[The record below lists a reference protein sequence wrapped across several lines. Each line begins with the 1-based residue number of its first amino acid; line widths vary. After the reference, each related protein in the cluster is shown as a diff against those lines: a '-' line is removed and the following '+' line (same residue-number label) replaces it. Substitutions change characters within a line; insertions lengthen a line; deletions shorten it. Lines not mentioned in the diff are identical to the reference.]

1 MIYAMN
7 GGRFPSIHVLTSHR
21 QTRRQVSR
29 ALCAGGIVPRF
40 LERPEELDQAQP
52 DLVILDCDNTDA
64 HVMDDVLARLN
75 RHRVHVP
82 VVILSVGSDK
92 GPLIELIQRYDVGN
106 LVAKHGAIRA
116 VFPVLDEREL
126 LVTCHKVV
134 QRDIFG
140 IDKYVASWGVVL
152 HRACVTSM
160 EDKGPFL
167 NAFENYLVELDCPQ
181 SVVPSIVT
189 VAEELILNAVVHAP
203 RHEDGAPK
211 YEELGPRP
219 DLVLE
224 PHEYV
229 DIAYGCDG
237 QRLMLSVTDN
247 FGRLNK
253 ETLYN
258 YLARGFDQTQMEA
271 ETKPGGAGLGL
282 SLSFRSIH
290 QLIFNIQESVR
301 TEVIAGWYLRVSTA
315 SEFRQV
321 GKSLNLFWLPRNSQ
335 PMVADP
341 RTVRLAGRLDERTDF
356 SAAGRAREIDLS
368 DVTSISSRGLLHWL
382 KFIREMKNRRLAV
395 RGLPEHLVRLA
406 TEVAG
411 VLQGLEIRTVLV
423 PYECSGCGFETAVEQ
438 ALEDAL
444 HFRDDACPACGARLR
459 FSGEVEQYQTFCDS
473 HRVAG

>member
-1 MIYAMN
+1 MIYAMD
-7 GGRFPSIHVLTSHR
+7 GGRIPSIHVLTSHR

-29 ALCAGGIVPRF
+29 ALCAGGIVPHFVDRT
-40 LERPEELDQAQP
+40 E
-52 DLVILDCDNTDA
+52 DLAGVQSDLIILDCDNTDPK
-64 HVMDDVLARLN
+64 VMDAVLAGISRS
-75 RHRVHVP
+75 RHPAP
-82 VVILSVGSDK
+82 VIILSVGSDK
-92 GPLIELIQRYDVGN
+92 GPLIELIQRYDIGN

-126 LVTCHKVV
+126 LVTCNKVF

-152 HRACVTSM
+152 HHTVITGMA
-160 EDKGPFL
+160 DKVPFL
-167 NAFENYLVELDCPQ
+167 NQFETYLTELDCPQ

-203 RHEDGAPK
+203 RHENGEPK
-211 YEELGPRP
+211 YEEIGPYP
-219 DLVLE
+219 ELMLE

-229 DIAYGCDG
+229 DVSYGCDG

-253 ETLYN
+253 DTLYN

-271 ETKPGGAGLGL
+271 ESKPGGAGLGL

-290 QLIFNIQESVR
+290 QLIFNIQESLR

-321 GKSLNLFWLPRNSQ
+321 GKSLNLFWLPQHSQ
-335 PMVADP
+335 PVEADP
-341 RTVRLAGRLDERTDF
+341 LAVRLSGRLDESTDL
-356 SAAGRAREIDLS
+356 SVAATAREIDLRN
-368 DVTSISSRGLLHWL
+368 VTSISSRGLLHWL
-382 KFIREMKNRRLAV
+382 KFIRTMRNKRLAV
-395 RGLPEHLVRLA
+395 RGCPEHLVRLA

-411 VLQGLEIRTVLV
+411 VLQGVEIRTVLV
-423 PYECSGCGFETAVEQ
+423 PYECSACGLETVFEQ
-438 ALEDAL
+438 APVNALSFLEIN
-444 HFRDDACPACGARLR
+444 CSACGQRMR
-459 FSGEVEQYQTFCDS
+459 FAGVPEQYQTFCENHDI
-473 HRVAG
+473 AG

>member
-1 MIYAMN
+1 
-7 GGRFPSIHVLTSHR
+7 
-21 QTRRQVSR
+21 
-29 ALCAGGIVPRF
+29 LCAGGIVPQYVD
-40 LERPEELDQAQP
+40 RPEELARIEKV
-52 DLVILDCDNTDA
+52 DLVIVDCDNASTDTID
-64 HVMDDVLARLN
+64 HVLADLGR
-75 RHRVHVP
+75 RARPTP

-152 HRACVTSM
+152 HHQAITCM
-160 EDKGPFL
+160 ADKAPFL
-167 NAFENYLVELDCPQ
+167 NQFEVYLTELDCPQ

-203 RHEDGAPK
+203 RHDNGAPK
-211 YEELGPRP
+211 YEELGPHP

-229 DIAYGCDG
+229 DVAYGCDG

-253 ETLYN
+253 NTLYD
-258 YLARGFDQTQMEA
+258 YLSRGFDQTQMEA
-271 ETKPGGAGLGL
+271 ESKPGGAGLGL

-321 GKSLNLFWLPRNSQ
+321 GKSLNLFWLQRNSQ
-335 PMVADP
+335 PAVADP
-341 RTVRLAGRLDERTDF
+341 RAVRLSGRLDERTDF
-356 SAAGRAREIDLS
+356 TAATRAREIDLS

-382 KFIREMKNRRLAV
+382 KFIRAMRNRRLAV
-395 RGLPEHLVRLA
+395 RGCPEHLVRLA

-411 VLQGLEIRTVLV
+411 VLQGVEIRTVLV
-423 PYECSGCGFETAVEQ
+423 PYECTGCGLETSFEQ
-438 ALEDAL
+438 APESALQFLDAS
-444 HFRDDACPACGARLR
+444 CPSCGARMH
-459 FSGEVEQYQTFCDS
+459 FAGVAEQYQTFYEN
-473 HRVAG
+473 HRVAGI